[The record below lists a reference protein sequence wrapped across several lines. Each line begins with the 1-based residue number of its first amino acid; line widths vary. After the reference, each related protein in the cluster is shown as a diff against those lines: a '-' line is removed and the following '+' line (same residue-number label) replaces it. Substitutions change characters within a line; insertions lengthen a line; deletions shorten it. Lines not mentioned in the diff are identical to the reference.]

1 MSDTSPWPASLSR
14 RPLRVDDAA
23 AALALQHAYDCEF
36 LGETM
41 MDLED
46 LVSELTTPELDLRTD
61 TLGCWTATDE
71 MVAFGILSPR
81 GRIDHAVAAD
91 RPELRTPIL
100 DWAEG
105 RARARGLMSTDQ
117 FLPRDDLAGTERLTA
132 RGYAVSYTAWILRLV
147 DDAAL
152 AARTL
157 PPGYRVRPF
166 DPADAPAVFTV
177 IHDAFGEW
185 DARPRRSFADW
196 EAETLNR
203 PGVDT
208 SHFRVAT
215 YDDEVIGTCIVYDSG
230 PEAWVS
236 QLATRRD
243 HRGRGVAQQLLA
255 DTFLAARARGLP
267 EGGLSTDTRTGALD
281 LYLRLGM
288 EVRHTVDCWTLPL
301 TEAG

>member
-23 AALALQHAYDCEF
+23 AALALQHAYDREM
-36 LGETM
+36 LGEPM

-46 LVSELTTPELDLRTD
+46 MVSELTTPELDLQTD

-71 MVAFGILSPR
+71 LAGFATAFPR
-81 GRIDHAVAAD
+81 GLIALAVATD
-91 RPELRTPIL
+91 RPELVTPLL
-100 DWAEG
+100 DWAES
-105 RARARGLMSTDQ
+105 RARAHGLASAYQ
-117 FLPRDDLAGTERLTA
+117 FLPRDDRAGAERLTA

-152 AARTL
+152 TTRPL

-166 DPADAPAVFTV
+166 EPADAAAVFTV
-177 IHDAFGEW
+177 IHDAFEEW
-185 DARPRRSFADW
+185 DERPRRSFADW
-196 EAETLNR
+196 ENETLNR

-208 SHFRVAT
+208 SNFRVAT
-215 YDDEVIGTCIVYDSG
+215 FEDEIIGACIVYDGS
-230 PEAWVS
+230 EAWVS

-255 DTFLAARARGLP
+255 ETFLAARARGLP

-301 TEAG
+301 TEAR

>member
-1 MSDTSPWPASLSR
+1 MSDTSRWPASLSR

-23 AALALQHAYDCEF
+23 AALALQHAYDLEF
-36 LGETM
+36 LGEPM
-41 MDLED
+41 MDVED
-46 LVSELTTPELDLRTD
+46 LLSELTTPELDLQTD
-61 TLGCWTATDE
+61 TLGCWTANDE
-71 MVAFGILSPR
+71 LAAFGLLSPR
-81 GRIDHAVAAD
+81 GRIDHAVAAE

-100 DWAEG
+100 DWVEG
-105 RARARGLMSTDQ
+105 RARTHGLASTDQ
-117 FLPRDDLAGTERLTA
+117 FLPRNDFTGAERLTA

-152 AARTL
+152 TTRTL
-157 PPGYRVRPF
+157 PRGYRVRPF
-166 DPADAPAVFTV
+166 EPADAAAVFTV
-177 IHDAFGEW
+177 IQDAFGEW

-215 YDDEVIGTCIVYDSG
+215 FEDEVIGSCIVYDSDS
-230 PEAWVS
+230 EAWVS

-255 DTFLAARARGLP
+255 ETFLAARARGLSD
-267 EGGLSTDTRTGALD
+267 GGLSTDTRTGALD

-301 TEAG
+301 TEAR